1 MRYSPWNCCFNLLIS
16 SSTSASTVKT
26 RRKEMNLIGSGATM
40 KIIDPGN
47 AEQLVVNKMDKDPA
61 KCAGMRTIMHK
72 IAFEDGI
79 HLTRYGLSCCIM

>member
-1 MRYSPWNCCFNLLIS
+1 MDL
-16 SSTSASTVKT
+16 K
-26 RRKEMNLIGSGATM
+26 GSGATM

-61 KCAGMRTIMHK
+61 KRSGVRTIMHK